1 MRTGI
6 FMAAGHCQADM
17 NSGKISRT
25 TVPAEQ
31 ERNCSMGNEL
41 SRHHGNREAWK
52 HFTLMESSSEK
63 VCKKGMLR
71 ECLKNMARRISLNLK
86 PEISHDADD
95 FAANAGISRIS
106 RQGTVSLRGRSQQ
119 SRRCLVFSFF
129 LQMFHCFYVPLF
141 KCFSP
146 FSFRVSCPVFL
157 LRKVKI
163 RIFTLIEFLMRK
175 SCKNGISFRRQGRA
189 GHCQSPDPASSFFLP
204 LLNCSN
210 VELFQCFSTSYF
222 PVFCP
227 VFLLRKVKIR
237 IFTLIELLIVIAIIA
252 ILAGM
257 LLPALNAAREKARA
271 IKCAGNLKQY
281 GMAIAMYAHTYQD
294 YLLIQNPVNHKT
306 GTIGYI
312 YQWGGYIQ
320 TELMP
325 KMREADWK
333 AGRSINSCPSRNKN
347 YGAALTGYEQEAIS
361 YAHNTLALGSQA
373 QGANP
378 DATHKMSRLKQ
389 PAFYVGFCDSEVWCI
404 GSSGVLAKGRWNGSK
419 EYDYVS
425 FRHGNRSNAVFI
437 DGHAAPLSALRE
449 LRAGENSNVEI
460 YRQFVPKWNG
470 EVY

>member
-1 MRTGI
+1 
-6 FMAAGHCQADM
+6 MAAGHCQADM

-119 SRRCLVFSFF
+119 SRRSLVSSFF

-163 RIFTLIEFLMRK
+163 RIFTLIEF
-175 SCKNGISFRRQGRA
+175 
-189 GHCQSPDPASSFFLP
+189 
-204 LLNCSN
+204 
-210 VELFQCFSTSYF
+210 
-222 PVFCP
+222 
-227 VFLLRKVKIR
+227 
-237 IFTLIELLIVIAIIA
+237 LIVIAIIA

-361 YAHNTLALGSQA
+361 YAHNTLALGAQA

-470 EVY
+470 EEY

>member
-52 HFTLMESSSEK
+52 HFTLMESSSEQ

-119 SRRCLVFSFF
+119 SRRSLVSSFF

-146 FSFRVSCPVFL
+146 FSFRVS
-157 LRKVKI
+157 
-163 RIFTLIEFLMRK
+163 
-175 SCKNGISFRRQGRA
+175 
-189 GHCQSPDPASSFFLP
+189 
-204 LLNCSN
+204 
-210 VELFQCFSTSYF
+210 
-222 PVFCP
+222 CP

-325 KMREADWK
+325 KMRETDWK

-361 YAHNTLALGSQA
+361 YAHNTLALGAQA

>member
-1 MRTGI
+1 M
-6 FMAAGHCQADM
+6 
-17 NSGKISRT
+17 
-25 TVPAEQ
+25 
-31 ERNCSMGNEL
+31 
-41 SRHHGNREAWK
+41 
-52 HFTLMESSSEK
+52 
-63 VCKKGMLR
+63 
-71 ECLKNMARRISLNLK
+71 
-86 PEISHDADD
+86 
-95 FAANAGISRIS
+95 
-106 RQGTVSLRGRSQQ
+106 
-119 SRRCLVFSFF
+119 
-129 LQMFHCFYVPLF
+129 
-141 KCFSP
+141 
-146 FSFRVSCPVFL
+146 
-157 LRKVKI
+157 
-163 RIFTLIEFLMRK
+163 
-175 SCKNGISFRRQGRA
+175 
-189 GHCQSPDPASSFFLP
+189 
-204 LLNCSN
+204 
-210 VELFQCFSTSYF
+210 
-222 PVFCP
+222 
-227 VFLLRKVKIR
+227 KIR

-294 YLLIQNPVNHKT
+294 YLLIQNPVNQKT

-325 KMREADWK
+325 KMREAGWK

-361 YAHNTLALGSQA
+361 YAHNTLALGAQA

-425 FRHGNRSNAVFI
+425 FRHGNRSNSVFI

-470 EVY
+470 EEY

>member
-1 MRTGI
+1 
-6 FMAAGHCQADM
+6 MAAGHCQADM

-119 SRRCLVFSFF
+119 SRRSLVSSFF

-146 FSFRVSCPVFL
+146 FSFRVS
-157 LRKVKI
+157 
-163 RIFTLIEFLMRK
+163 
-175 SCKNGISFRRQGRA
+175 
-189 GHCQSPDPASSFFLP
+189 
-204 LLNCSN
+204 
-210 VELFQCFSTSYF
+210 
-222 PVFCP
+222 CP

-325 KMREADWK
+325 KMRETDWK

-361 YAHNTLALGSQA
+361 YAHNTLALGAQA

-470 EVY
+470 EEY